1 MDVWRGVAEDGV
13 SSRQLALMC
22 QLRVE
27 LGEIRALAH
36 DGGLARAFAVVVVVS
51 EHAARSGARQP
62 PARRCY
68 HTMMYKS

>member
-1 MDVWRGVAEDGV
+1 
-13 SSRQLALMC
+13 MC